1 MDREVLGSHPLCWAH
16 WPSSVLVAG
25 PSNLP
30 QEMRPPP
37 QLCIY
42 VGPLVL
48 LLQIRESILL
58 WACKWNLD
66 RSPGNREEA
75 MMAELKPDAHR
86 SKTHSTDVLRGL
98 PLSRAAAS
106 EC

>member
-1 MDREVLGSHPLCWAH
+1 MAISFALSTMDREGLGNHPFCWAH
-16 WPSSVLVAG
+16 WPSSVLAAR

-42 VGPLVL
+42 VGPWFL

-58 WACKWNLD
+58 WACKWEFGQEPRELGRGDDD
-66 RSPGNREEA
+66 RADETGCPQEQ
-75 MMAELKPDAHR
+75 MTCL
-86 SKTHSTDVLRGL
+86 
-98 PLSRAAAS
+98 
-106 EC
+106 